1 MVTLSI
7 NNQKIEVNEGITLL
21 TAIEGIGIKV
31 PTLCHHKALIPYGA
45 CRLCVVEVQVPE
57 RAASLQ
63 ASCSY
68 PVISGITVTTDNER
82 IRNAR
87 KIVAEL
93 LLVRCPDSETIKKIA
108 DEYGVKEPR
117 IKKKNEDCILCG
129 LCVRMCEQRM
139 GRSAIGF
146 TGRGPRRKQ
155 ETPFGKHN
163 EMCWICGACN
173 FICPVGKKVQ
183 TFTSDRLPIPIPDSF
198 NMGLNER
205 AVVNVLYPQAIPNKP
220 AIDNNTCLHLN
231 YDVCGICKEVCEA
244 KAIDYE
250 QKEQKLELNVGAII
264 LSPGYNLFN
273 PDLKPDYG
281 YGKFK
286 NVITALEFE
295 RILSASGPFQGKII
309 RPSDKTDPEK
319 IAWIQCVGS
328 RDHERDYCS
337 AVCCM
342 YATKEAIIAKE
353 HEGEKLKCDIF
364 YMDIRAFSKGFEE
377 YYIRAQKLGV
387 NYIRCRPLSIKE
399 LPETNNLII
408 DYLTEDDR
416 KLSGEYDLVILSTGL
431 TSPGNAKK
439 LAKEFGL
446 ELNKYDFC
454 ETSSFAPVDSPK
466 EGVFITGVFTEP
478 KDIPESVMQGSAAAA
493 RILSLLYTEKGKL
506 VKEKVYPPEKD
517 VKGEEPRVGVFVCH
531 CGRNIGGVISV
542 PEVVGYVKTLPDV
555 VHAEDNL
562 FTCSAESGEKIKQAI
577 NEHNLNRVIV
587 ASCTPRTHEP
597 LFQSIIQ
604 EAGLNP
610 YLFEMANI
618 RDQCTWVH
626 MHEPKLALQK
636 AKDLVRMAVA
646 KARFLEPLYKRKVK
660 IYRDALVIGGGVS
673 GITSAINLAE
683 QYFEVYLLEKSDTLG
698 GNLKQVKFL
707 LNGDD
712 PQKKLN
718 SLIDMVKHHPKIH
731 IFTNS
736 QIVKI
741 DGSVGNF
748 STEFKSDGNV
758 HTINHGVVIVA
769 TGAEEYKP
777 TEYMYGQDKKIITQ
791 TELEENLAKGSR
803 QLSGQTTNH
812 ESSVATPQ
820 RGTRHKQQTVVMI
833 QCVGSRD
840 EKRPYCSRIC
850 CQQAIKNALLIKEK
864 SPDTDV
870 FILYRD
876 IRTYGFNEGYYTK
889 AREKDV
895 RFIAYNADKKPE
907 VEKINGQL
915 KVSVY
920 NPVLDAKV
928 NIKTDLLIL
937 STGVIPR
944 DDAKDLAQKLK
955 VPLTKDG
962 FFLEAHMKLRPVD
975 FANDGVFLCGLAHFP
990 KTVDESI
997 AQSLAASSRASTII
1011 SKEKI
1016 ELAAVISNVVDE
1028 NCDGCAYCIDPCPYK
1043 ALTLFEYMR
1052 EGSIKKTVEVDE
1064 LKCKG
1069 CGTCMATCPKKG
1081 IYVRNFTLEHI
1092 TAQVEA
1098 ALQTV

>member
-1 MVTLSI
+1 MVTLTI
-7 NNQKIEVNEGITLL
+7 NNQKVEVEEGINLL
-21 TAIEGIGIKV
+21 TAIESIGIKI
-31 PTLCHHKALIPYGA
+31 PTLCYHKALYAFGA
-45 CRLCVVEVQVPE
+45 CRLCVVEVQAPGKD
-57 RAASLQ
+57 SILQ

-68 PVISGITVTTDNER
+68 PVVDGIKVLTNTER
-82 IRNAR
+82 IFRAR
-87 KIVAEL
+87 KIVSEL
-93 LLVRCPDSETIKKIA
+93 LLARCPDSETIKKIA
-108 DEYGVKEPR
+108 EEYGVKEPR
-117 IKKKNEDCILCG
+117 IKKRYLDCFLCG
-129 LCVRMCEQRM
+129 LCINMCEQRM
-139 GRSAIGF
+139 GRAAIGF
-146 TGRGPRRKQ
+146 TYRGSKRKQ
-155 ETPFGKHN
+155 ETPFSKHN
-163 EMCWICGACN
+163 PMCWTCGACN

-183 TFTSDRLPIPIPDSF
+183 SFTIDTTPIPIPDSF
-198 NMGLNER
+198 NMGLSER
-205 AVVNVLYPQAIPNKP
+205 KPVHVLYPQAIPNKP
-220 AIDNNTCLHLN
+220 AIDSKTCLHLN
-231 YDVCGICKEVCEA
+231 YDVCGICEVVCEA

-264 LSPGYNLFN
+264 LSPGYNIFN

-295 RILSASGPFQGKII
+295 RILSASGPFQGKIL
-309 RPSDKTDPEK
+309 RPSDKTNPAK

-353 HEGEKLKCDIF
+353 HEGENLKCDIF

-377 YYIRAQKLGV
+377 YYIRAQKIGI
-387 NYIRCRPLSIKE
+387 NYIRCRPLAIKE
-399 LPETNNLII
+399 IPETNNLII
-408 DYLTEDDR
+408 DYLADDDR
-416 KLSGEYDLVILSTGL
+416 KLSGEYEMVILSIGL
-431 TSPGNAKK
+431 TSPTQARK
-439 LAKEFGL
+439 LAEEFKL
-446 ELNKYDFC
+446 ELNNYNFC
-454 ETSSFAPVDSPK
+454 ETGSFAPVDSPK
-466 EGVFITGVFTEP
+466 EGVFVTGAFTEP

-493 RILSLLYTEKGKL
+493 RTLSLLFNEKGKL
-506 VKEKVYPPEKD
+506 VKDKSYPPEKD
-517 VKGEEPRVGVFVCH
+517 VTGEEPRIGIFVCH
-531 CGRNIGGVISV
+531 CGKNIGGVINVS
-542 PEVVGYVKTLPDV
+542 EVVEYARTLPNV
-555 VHAEDNL
+555 VYTEDNL
-562 FTCSAESGEKIKQAI
+562 YTCSAESGEKIKVAI
-577 NEHNLNRVIV
+577 KEHNLNRVIV

-597 LFQSIIQ
+597 LFQSIIR

-626 MHEPKLALQK
+626 MHEPKFALQK
-636 AKDLVRMAVA
+636 AKDLVRMAAA
-646 KARFLEPLYKRKVK
+646 KAHSLEPLYNRKVK
-660 IYRDALVIGGGVS
+660 ISRNALVIGGGVS
-673 GITSAINLAE
+673 GLTSALNLAE
-683 QYFEVYLLEKSDTLG
+683 QSFEVYLLEKSDTLG
-698 GNLKQVKFL
+698 GNFMKVKFL

-718 SLIDMVKHHPKIH
+718 SLIDRVINHPKIH
-731 IFTNS
+731 IYTNS
-736 QIVKI
+736 EIARI

-748 STEFKSDGNV
+748 CTEFKSGENL
-758 HTINHGVVIVA
+758 HTVDHGVVIVA
-769 TGAEEYKP
+769 TGAENYIP
-777 TEYMYGQDKKIITQ
+777 TEYLYSQDENVITQ
-791 TELEENLAKGSR
+791 RELEEKL
-803 QLSGQTTNH
+803 TNGYL
-812 ESSVATPQ
+812 EATSN
-820 RGTRHKQQTVVMI
+820 KQQTVVMI

-840 EKRPYCSRIC
+840 EERPYCSRIC

-864 SPDTDV
+864 NPDTNV

-895 RFIAYNADKKPE
+895 RFIAYDADKKPE
-907 VEKINGQL
+907 AEKVNGQL

-920 NPVLDAKV
+920 NPVFDAKV
-928 NIKTDLLIL
+928 NIKTDLLVL

-955 VPLTKDG
+955 VPLTSDG

-975 FANDGVFLCGLAHFP
+975 FATDGVFLCGLAHFP

-997 AQSLAASSRASTII
+997 AQALAASSRASTII
-1011 SKEKI
+1011 SKEEI

-1043 ALTLFEYMR
+1043 ALTLLEYMR

-1069 CGTCMATCPKKG
+1069 CGTCMATCPKQG
-1081 IYVRNFTLEHI
+1081 IYVRNFKLEHI
-1092 TAQVEA
+1092 AAQIEA
-1098 ALQTV
+1098 ALQTVE

>member
-1 MVTLSI
+1 MVTLTI
-7 NNQKIEVNEGITLL
+7 NNQKIEVEEGTSLL
-21 TAIEGIGIKV
+21 AAIESLGIKV
-31 PTLCHHKALIPYGA
+31 PTLCYHKALMPYGA
-45 CRLCVVEVQVPE
+45 CRLCVVEVQVPGRE
-57 RAASLQ
+57 LSLQ
-63 ASCSY
+63 ASCTF
-68 PVISGITVTTDNER
+68 PVTNGINVFTNTER
-82 IRNAR
+82 IFKAR

-93 LLVRCPDSETIKKIA
+93 LLARCPDSEVIKNIA
-108 DEYGVKEPR
+108 EEYGVKEPR
-117 IKKKNEDCILCG
+117 IKKRYEDCFLCG
-129 LCVRMCEQRM
+129 LCIRMCEERM

-146 TGRGPRRKQ
+146 TGRGSKRKQ
-155 ETPFGKHN
+155 ETPYGKHN
-163 EMCWICGACN
+163 AVCWTCGACN

-183 TFTSDRLPIPIPDSF
+183 SFTINTTPISIPDSF

-205 AVVNVLYPQAIPNKP
+205 KPVSVLYPQAIPNKP

-231 YDVCGICKEVCEA
+231 YDVCGICKVVCEA

-250 QKEQKLELNVGAII
+250 QKEQKSELNVGTII
-264 LSPGYNLFN
+264 LSPGYNSFN
-273 PDLKPDYG
+273 PELKPDYG

-295 RILSASGPFQGKII
+295 RILSASGPFQGKIL
-309 RPSDKTDPEK
+309 RPSDKTDPKK

-328 RDHERDYCS
+328 RDYERDYCS

-364 YMDIRAFSKGFEE
+364 YMDMRAFSKGFEE

-399 LPETNNLII
+399 IPETSNLII
-408 DYLTEDDR
+408 DYLTENDR
-416 KLSGEYDLVILSTGL
+416 KLSGEYELVILSSGL
-431 TSPGNAKK
+431 TAPDHAEE
-439 LAKEFGL
+439 LAKTFSL
-446 ELNKYDFC
+446 ELNKYNFC
-454 ETSSFAPVDSPK
+454 ETGSFAPVDSPK
-466 EGVFITGVFTEP
+466 EGVFITGTFTGP
-478 KDIPESVMQGSAAAA
+478 KDIPESVMEGSAAAA
-493 RILSLLYTEKGKL
+493 RTFSLLFTEKGKL
-506 VKEKVYPPEKD
+506 VKEKAYPPEKD
-517 VKGEEPRVGVFVCH
+517 VTGEEPRVGVFVCN
-531 CGRNIGGVISV
+531 CGKNIGGVINV
-542 PEVVGYVKTLPDV
+542 PEVVEYARTLPDV
-555 VHAEDNL
+555 VYAEDNL
-562 FTCSAESGEKIKQAI
+562 YTCSAESGEKIKLAI
-577 NEHNLNRVIV
+577 KEHNLNRVIV

-626 MHEPKLALQK
+626 MHEPKPALRK
-636 AKDLVRMAVA
+636 AKDLVRMAAA
-646 KARFLEPLYKRKVK
+646 KARFLEQLYKRKVK
-660 IYRDALVIGGGVS
+660 ICRDALVIGGGVS
-673 GITSAINLAE
+673 GITSALNLAE
-683 QYFEVYLLEKSDTLG
+683 QSFEVYLLEKSDTLG
-698 GNLKQVKFL
+698 GNFMKVKFL

-712 PQKKLN
+712 PQKKLDT
-718 SLIDMVKHHPKIH
+718 LIDKVKHHPKIH
-731 IFTNS
+731 IYTDS

-748 STEFKSDGNV
+748 STEFKSNDNV
-758 HTINHGVVIVA
+758 HTVNHGVVIVA
-769 TGAEEYKP
+769 TGAEKYKP
-777 TEYMYGQDKKIITQ
+777 IEYLYGQDEKVITQ
-791 TELEENLAKGSR
+791 TELEEKLANGH
-803 QLSGQTTNH
+803 LQTTK
-812 ESSVATPQ
+812 
-820 RGTRHKQQTVVMI
+820 HKQQTVVMI

-840 EKRPYCSRIC
+840 EKIPYCSRIC

-864 SPDTDV
+864 NPDTNV
-870 FILYRD
+870 FVLYRD
-876 IRTYGFNEGYYTK
+876 IRTYGFNEEYYTK

-895 RFIAYNADKKPE
+895 RFITYNADKKPE
-907 VEKINGQL
+907 VEKVNGQL

-920 NPVLDAKV
+920 DPVLNAKV

-944 DDAKDLAQKLK
+944 NDAKDLAQKLK
-955 VPLTKDG
+955 VPLTSDG

-975 FANDGVFLCGLAHFP
+975 FATDGVFLCGLAHFP

-997 AQSLAASSRASTII
+997 AQALAASSRASTII
-1011 SKEKI
+1011 SKEEI

-1043 ALTLFEYMR
+1043 ALTLLEYMR

-1069 CGTCMATCPKKG
+1069 CGTCMATCPKQG
-1081 IYVRNFTLEHI
+1081 IYVRNFKLEHI
-1092 TAQVEA
+1092 AAQIAA
-1098 ALQTV
+1098 ALQTVE

>member
-1 MVTLSI
+1 MVTLTI
-7 NNQKIEVNEGITLL
+7 NNQKIEVEEGINLL
-21 TAIEGIGIKV
+21 TAIERLGIKV
-31 PTLCHHKALIPYGA
+31 PTLCYHKALIPYGA
-45 CRLCVVEVQVPE
+45 CRLCVVEVQVPGRE
-57 RAASLQ
+57 SPLQ

-68 PVISGITVTTDNER
+68 PVINGINVFTNTER
-82 IRNAR
+82 IFRAR
-87 KIVAEL
+87 KVVAEL
-93 LLVRCPDSETIKKIA
+93 LLARCPDSETIKKIA
-108 DEYGVKEPR
+108 EEYGIKEPR

-146 TGRGPRRKQ
+146 TGRGSRKKL

-183 TFTSDRLPIPIPDSF
+183 TFTTDRTPIPIPDSF
-198 NMGLNER
+198 NIGLNER
-205 AVVNVLYPQAIPNKP
+205 APVYVLYPQAIPNKP

-250 QKEQKLELNVGAII
+250 QKEQKSELNVGAII
-264 LSPGYNLFN
+264 LSPGYNPFN
-273 PDLKPDYG
+273 PELKPDYG

-295 RILSASGPFQGKII
+295 RILSASGPFQGKIL

-328 RDHERDYCS
+328 RDYERDYCS

-377 YYIRAQKLGV
+377 YYLRAQKLGV

-408 DYLTEDDR
+408 DYLTDDDR
-416 KLSGEYDLVILSTGL
+416 KLSGEYELVILSTGL
-431 TSPGNAKK
+431 TSPGQAKK
-439 LAKEFGL
+439 LAKEFSL

-466 EGVFITGVFTEP
+466 EGVFITGAFTGP

-493 RILSLLYTEKGKL
+493 RSLSLLFAEKGKL
-506 VKEKVYPPEKD
+506 VKEKAYPPEED
-517 VKGEEPRVGVFVCH
+517 VTGEEPRVGVFVCH
-531 CGRNIGGVISV
+531 CGKNIGGVINV
-542 PEVVGYVKTLPDV
+542 PEVVEYARTLPDV
-555 VHAEDNL
+555 VYAEDNL
-562 FTCSAESGEKIKQAI
+562 YTCSAESGEKIKQAI
-577 NEHNLNRVIV
+577 KEHNLNRVIV

-626 MHEPKLALQK
+626 MHEPNLALQK
-636 AKDLVRMAVA
+636 AKDLVRMADA
-646 KARFLEPLYKRKVK
+646 KARFLEPLYNRKVK
-660 IYRDALVIGGGVS
+660 INRDALVIGGGVS
-673 GITSAINLAE
+673 GITSALNLAE
-683 QYFEVYLLEKSDTLG
+683 QSFEVCLLEKSDDLG
-698 GNLKQVKFL
+698 GNFMKVKFL
-707 LNGDD
+707 IDGDD

-718 SLIDMVKHHPKIH
+718 SLIEKVKLHPKIH
-731 IFTNS
+731 TYTNA
-736 QIVKI
+736 QIGKI

-748 STEFKSDGNV
+748 STEFMSNGDV
-758 HTINHGVVIVA
+758 HTVNHGVVIVA

-777 TEYMYGQDKKIITQ
+777 TEYLYGQDEKVITQ
-791 TELEENLAKGSR
+791 TELEEKLTNGYL
-803 QLSGQTTNH
+803 QTTN
-812 ESSVATPQ
+812 
-820 RGTRHKQQTVVMI
+820 HKQQTVVMI

-850 CQQAIKNALLIKEK
+850 CQKAIKNALLIKEK
-864 SPDTDV
+864 NPDTNV
-870 FILYRD
+870 YILYRD

-895 RFIAYNADKKPE
+895 RFIAYNTDEKPE
-907 VEKINGQL
+907 VEKVNGQL

-920 NPVLDAKV
+920 DPVLNAKV
-928 NIKTDLLIL
+928 NIKTDLLVL

-944 DDAKDLAQKLK
+944 EDAKDLAQKLK
-955 VPLTKDG
+955 VPLTSDG

-975 FANDGVFLCGLAHFP
+975 FATEGVFLCGLAHFP

-997 AQSLAASSRASTII
+997 AQALAASSRASTII
-1011 SKEKI
+1011 SKDEI

-1043 ALTLFEYMR
+1043 ALTLLEYMR

-1064 LKCKG
+1064 LLCKG
-1069 CGTCMATCPKKG
+1069 CGTCMATCPKLG
-1081 IYVRNFTLEHI
+1081 IYVRNFKLEHI
-1092 TAQVEA
+1092 AAQIAA
-1098 ALQTV
+1098 ALQTAE

>member
-1 MVTLSI
+1 MVTLTI
-7 NNQKIEVNEGITLL
+7 NNQKIEVEEGINLL
-21 TAIEGIGIKV
+21 TAIESIGINV
-31 PTLCHHKALIPYGA
+31 PTLCYHKALIPYGA
-45 CRLCVVEVQVPE
+45 CRLCVVEVQVPG
-57 RAASLQ
+57 RDSSLQ

-68 PVISGITVTTDNER
+68 PVIDGINVFTNTER
-82 IRNAR
+82 ILRAR
-87 KIVAEL
+87 KVVAEL
-93 LLVRCPDSETIKKIA
+93 LLARCPDSEAIKKIA
-108 DEYGVKEPR
+108 EEYGIKEPR

-183 TFTSDRLPIPIPDSF
+183 SFTSDRLPIPIPDSF
-198 NMGLNER
+198 NIGLNER
-205 AVVNVLYPQAIPNKP
+205 ASVSILYPQAIPNKP
-220 AIDNNTCLHLN
+220 AIDNNTCLQLN

-250 QKEQKLELNVGAII
+250 QKEQKTELNVGAII
-264 LSPGYNLFN
+264 LSPGYNQFN
-273 PDLKPDYG
+273 PELKPDYG

-295 RILSASGPFQGKII
+295 RILSASGPFQGKIL
-309 RPSDKTDPEK
+309 RPSDKTGPEK

-364 YMDIRAFSKGFEE
+364 YMDMRAYSKGFEE

-408 DYLTEDDR
+408 DYLAEDDR
-416 KLSGEYDLVILSTGL
+416 KLSGEYELVILSTGM
-431 TSPGNAKK
+431 TSPCQAKK
-439 LAKEFGL
+439 LAEEFSL

-454 ETSSFAPVDSPK
+454 ETGSFAPVDSPK
-466 EGVFITGVFTEP
+466 EGVFITGAFTEP

-493 RILSLLYTEKGKL
+493 RTLSLLFAEKGKL
-506 VKEKVYPPEKD
+506 VKEKAYPPEKD
-517 VKGEEPRVGVFVCH
+517 VTGEEPKIGVFVCH
-531 CGRNIGGVISV
+531 CGKNIGGVINV
-542 PEVVGYVKTLPDV
+542 PEVVEYARTLPNV
-555 VHAEDNL
+555 VYAEDNL
-562 FTCSAESGEKIKQAI
+562 YTCSAESGERIKQAI
-577 NEHNLNRVIV
+577 KEHNLNRVIV

-636 AKDLVRMAVA
+636 AKDLVRMAEA
-646 KARFLEPLYKRKVK
+646 KAGTLEPLYNRKVK
-660 IYRDALVIGGGVS
+660 ISRNALVIGGGVS
-673 GITSAINLAE
+673 GITSALNLAE
-683 QYFEVYLLEKSDTLG
+683 QSFEVYLLEKGDTLG
-698 GNLKQVKFL
+698 GNFMKVKFL

-718 SLIDMVKHHPKIH
+718 SLIDKVKHHPKIH
-731 IFTNS
+731 IYTNS

-748 STEFKSDGNV
+748 STEFKSNDNV
-758 HTINHGVVIVA
+758 HTVNHGVVIVA
-769 TGAEEYKP
+769 TGAKDYNP
-777 TEYMYGQDKKIITQ
+777 TEYLYGQDKKVVTQ
-791 TELEENLAKGSR
+791 TELEEKLTNGYL
-803 QLSGQTTNH
+803 QTTNH
-812 ESSVATPQ
+812 T
-820 RGTRHKQQTVVMI
+820 QQTVVMI

-840 EKRPYCSRIC
+840 EKLPYCSRIC

-864 SPDTDV
+864 SPETNV

-895 RFIAYNADKKPE
+895 RFIVYDADKKPD
-907 VEKINGQL
+907 VEKVNGQL

-920 NPVLDAKV
+920 DPVLNTKV

-955 VPLTKDG
+955 VPLTSDG

-975 FANDGVFLCGLAHFP
+975 FATDGVFLCGLAHFP

-997 AQSLAASSRASTII
+997 AQALAASSRASTII
-1011 SKEKI
+1011 SKEEI

-1028 NCDGCAYCIDPCPYK
+1028 NCDGCAYCIEPCPYQ
-1043 ALTLFEYMR
+1043 ALTLLEYMR

-1081 IYVRNFTLEHI
+1081 IYIRNFKLEHI
-1092 TAQVEA
+1092 AAQIEA
-1098 ALQTV
+1098 ALQTVE

>member
-1 MVTLSI
+1 MVTLTI
-7 NNQKIEVNEGITLL
+7 NNQKIEVEEGINLL
-21 TAIEGIGIKV
+21 TAIERLGIKV
-31 PTLCHHKALIPYGA
+31 PTLCYHKALIPYGA
-45 CRLCVVEVQVPE
+45 CRLCVVEVQVPGRE
-57 RAASLQ
+57 SPLQ

-68 PVISGITVTTDNER
+68 PVINGINVFTNTER
-82 IRNAR
+82 IFRAR
-87 KIVAEL
+87 KVVAEL
-93 LLVRCPDSETIKKIA
+93 LLARCPDSETIKKIA
-108 DEYGVKEPR
+108 EEYGIKEPR

-146 TGRGPRRKQ
+146 TGRGSRKKL

-183 TFTSDRLPIPIPDSF
+183 TFTTDRTPIPIPDSF
-198 NMGLNER
+198 NIGLNER
-205 AVVNVLYPQAIPNKP
+205 ASVYVLYPQAIPNKP

-250 QKEQKLELNVGAII
+250 QKEQKSELNVGAII
-264 LSPGYNLFN
+264 LSPGYNPFN
-273 PDLKPDYG
+273 PELKPDYG

-295 RILSASGPFQGKII
+295 RILSASGPFQGKIL

-328 RDHERDYCS
+328 RDYERDYCS

-377 YYIRAQKLGV
+377 YYLRAQKLGV

-408 DYLTEDDR
+408 DYLTDDDR
-416 KLSGEYDLVILSTGL
+416 KLSGEYELVILSTGL
-431 TSPGNAKK
+431 TSPGQAKK
-439 LAKEFGL
+439 LAKEFSL

-466 EGVFITGVFTEP
+466 EGVFITGAFTGP

-493 RILSLLYTEKGKL
+493 RSLSLLFAEKGKL
-506 VKEKVYPPEKD
+506 VKEKAYPPEKD
-517 VKGEEPRVGVFVCH
+517 VTGEEPKVGVFVCH
-531 CGRNIGGVISV
+531 CGKNIGGVINV
-542 PEVVGYVKTLPDV
+542 PEVVEYARTLPNV
-555 VHAEDNL
+555 VYAEDNL
-562 FTCSAESGEKIKQAI
+562 YTCSAESGEKIKQAI
-577 NEHNLNRVIV
+577 KEHNLNRVIV

-597 LFQSIIQ
+597 LFQSIIK

-626 MHEPKLALQK
+626 MHEPNLASQK
-636 AKDLVRMAVA
+636 AKDLVRMADA
-646 KARFLEPLYKRKVK
+646 KARFLEPLYNRKVK
-660 IYRDALVIGGGVS
+660 INRDALVIGGGVS
-673 GITSAINLAE
+673 GITSALNLAE
-683 QYFEVYLLEKSDTLG
+683 QSFEVCLLEKSDDLG
-698 GNLKQVKFL
+698 GNFMKVKFL
-707 LNGDD
+707 INGDD

-718 SLIDMVKHHPKIH
+718 SLIEKVKHHPKIH
-731 IFTNS
+731 TYTNA
-736 QIVKI
+736 QIGKI

-748 STEFKSDGNV
+748 STEFMSNGNV
-758 HTINHGVVIVA
+758 HTVNHGVVIVA

-777 TEYMYGQDKKIITQ
+777 TEYLYGQDEKVITQ
-791 TELEENLAKGSR
+791 TELEEKLTNGYL
-803 QLSGQTTNH
+803 QTTN
-812 ESSVATPQ
+812 
-820 RGTRHKQQTVVMI
+820 HKQQTVVMI

-850 CQQAIKNALLIKEK
+850 CQKAIKNALLIKEK
-864 SPDTDV
+864 NPDTNV

-895 RFIAYNADKKPE
+895 RFIAYNTDEKPE
-907 VEKINGQL
+907 VEKVNGQL
-915 KVSVY
+915 KVSLY
-920 NPVLDAKV
+920 DPVLNAKV
-928 NIKTDLLIL
+928 NIKTDLLVL

-955 VPLTKDG
+955 VPLTSDG

-975 FANDGVFLCGLAHFP
+975 FATEGVFLCGLAHFP

-997 AQSLAASSRASTII
+997 AQALAASSRASTII
-1011 SKEKI
+1011 SKDEI

-1043 ALTLFEYMR
+1043 ALTLLEYMR

-1069 CGTCMATCPKKG
+1069 CGTCMATCPKLG
-1081 IYVRNFTLEHI
+1081 IYVRNFKLEHI
-1092 TAQVEA
+1092 AAQIAA
-1098 ALQTV
+1098 ALQTVE

>member
-1 MVTLSI
+1 MVTLTI
-7 NNQKIEVNEGITLL
+7 NNQKIEVEEGINLL
-21 TAIEGIGIKV
+21 TAIERLGIKV
-31 PTLCHHKALIPYGA
+31 PTLCYHKALIPYGA
-45 CRLCVVEVQVPE
+45 CRLCVVEVQVPGRE
-57 RAASLQ
+57 SPLQ

-68 PVISGITVTTDNER
+68 PVINGINVFTNTER
-82 IRNAR
+82 IFRAR
-87 KIVAEL
+87 KVVAEL
-93 LLVRCPDSETIKKIA
+93 LLARCPDSETIKKIA
-108 DEYGVKEPR
+108 EEYGIKEPR

-146 TGRGPRRKQ
+146 TGRGSRKKL

-173 FICPVGKKVQ
+173 FICPIGKKVQ
-183 TFTSDRLPIPIPDSF
+183 TFTTDRTPIPIPDSF
-198 NMGLNER
+198 NIGLNER
-205 AVVNVLYPQAIPNKP
+205 ASVYVLYPQAIPNKP

-250 QKEQKLELNVGAII
+250 QKEQKSELNVGAII
-264 LSPGYNLFN
+264 LSPGYNPFN
-273 PDLKPDYG
+273 PELKPDYG

-295 RILSASGPFQGKII
+295 RILSASGPFQGKIL

-328 RDHERDYCS
+328 RDYERDYCS

-353 HEGEKLKCDIF
+353 HEGERLKCDIF

-377 YYIRAQKLGV
+377 YYLRAQKLGV

-408 DYLTEDDR
+408 DYLTDDDR
-416 KLSGEYDLVILSTGL
+416 KLSGEYELVILSTGL
-431 TSPGNAKK
+431 TSPGQAKK
-439 LAKEFGL
+439 LAKEFSL

-466 EGVFITGVFTEP
+466 EGVFITGAFTGP

-493 RILSLLYTEKGKL
+493 RSLSLLFAEKGKL
-506 VKEKVYPPEKD
+506 VKEKAYPPEKD
-517 VKGEEPRVGVFVCH
+517 VTGEEPKVGVFVCH
-531 CGRNIGGVISV
+531 CGKNIGGVINV
-542 PEVVGYVKTLPDV
+542 PEVVEYARTLPDV
-555 VHAEDNL
+555 VYAEDNL
-562 FTCSAESGEKIKQAI
+562 YTCSAESGEKIKQAI
-577 NEHNLNRVIV
+577 KEHNLNRVIV

-597 LFQSIIQ
+597 LFQSIIK

-626 MHEPKLALQK
+626 MHEPNLALKK
-636 AKDLVRMAVA
+636 AKDLVRMADA
-646 KARFLEPLYKRKVK
+646 KARFLEPLYNRKVK
-660 IYRDALVIGGGVS
+660 INRDALVIGGGVS
-673 GITSAINLAE
+673 GITSALNLAE
-683 QYFEVYLLEKSDTLG
+683 QSFEVCLLEKSDDLG
-698 GNLKQVKFL
+698 GNFMKVKFL
-707 LNGDD
+707 INGDD

-718 SLIDMVKHHPKIH
+718 SLIEKVKHHPKIH
-731 IFTNS
+731 TYTNA
-736 QIVKI
+736 QIGKI

-748 STEFKSDGNV
+748 STEFMSNGNV
-758 HTINHGVVIVA
+758 HTVNHGVVIVA

-777 TEYMYGQDKKIITQ
+777 TEYLYGQDEKVITQ
-791 TELEENLAKGSR
+791 TELEEKLTNGYL
-803 QLSGQTTNH
+803 QTTN
-812 ESSVATPQ
+812 
-820 RGTRHKQQTVVMI
+820 HKQQTVVMI

-850 CQQAIKNALLIKEK
+850 CQKAIKNALLIKEK
-864 SPDTDV
+864 NPDTNV

-895 RFIAYNADKKPE
+895 RFIAYNTDEKPE
-907 VEKINGQL
+907 VEKVNGQL

-920 NPVLDAKV
+920 DPVLNVKV
-928 NIKTDLLIL
+928 NIKTDLLVL

-955 VPLTKDG
+955 VPLTSDG

-975 FANDGVFLCGLAHFP
+975 FATEGVFLCGLAHFP

-997 AQSLAASSRASTII
+997 AQALAASSRASTII
-1011 SKEKI
+1011 SKDEI

-1043 ALTLFEYMR
+1043 ALTLLEYMR

-1069 CGTCMATCPKKG
+1069 CGTCMATCPKLG
-1081 IYVRNFTLEHI
+1081 IYVRNFKLEHI
-1092 TAQVEA
+1092 AAQIAA
-1098 ALQTV
+1098 ALQTVE

>member
-1 MVTLSI
+1 MVTLTI
-7 NNQKIEVNEGITLL
+7 NNQKIEVEEGINLL
-21 TAIEGIGIKV
+21 TAIERLGIKV
-31 PTLCHHKALIPYGA
+31 PTLCYHKALIPYSA
-45 CRLCVVEVQVPE
+45 CRLCVVEVQVPGRE
-57 RAASLQ
+57 SPLQ

-68 PVISGITVTTDNER
+68 PVINGINVFTNTER
-82 IRNAR
+82 IFRAR
-87 KIVAEL
+87 KVVAEL
-93 LLVRCPDSETIKKIA
+93 LLARCPDSETIKKIA
-108 DEYGVKEPR
+108 EEYGIKEPR

-146 TGRGPRRKQ
+146 TGRGSRKKL

-183 TFTSDRLPIPIPDSF
+183 TFTTDRTPIPIPDSF
-198 NMGLNER
+198 NIGLNER
-205 AVVNVLYPQAIPNKP
+205 ASVYVLYPQAIPNKP

-244 KAIDYE
+244 KANDYE
-250 QKEQKLELNVGAII
+250 QKEQKSELNVGAII

-273 PDLKPDYG
+273 PELKPDYG

-295 RILSASGPFQGKII
+295 RILSASGPFQGKIL

-328 RDHERDYCS
+328 RDYERDYCS

-377 YYIRAQKLGV
+377 YYLRAQKLGV

-408 DYLTEDDR
+408 DYLTDDDR
-416 KLSGEYDLVILSTGL
+416 KLSGEYELVILSTGL
-431 TSPGNAKK
+431 TSPGQAKK
-439 LAKEFGL
+439 LAKEFSL

-466 EGVFITGVFTEP
+466 EGVFITGAFTGP

-493 RILSLLYTEKGKL
+493 RSLSLLFAEKGKL
-506 VKEKVYPPEKD
+506 VKEKAYPPEKD
-517 VKGEEPRVGVFVCH
+517 VTGEEPKVGVFVCH
-531 CGRNIGGVISV
+531 CGKNIGGVINV
-542 PEVVGYVKTLPDV
+542 PEVVEYARTLPNV
-555 VHAEDNL
+555 VYAEDNL
-562 FTCSAESGEKIKQAI
+562 YTCSAESGEKIKQAI
-577 NEHNLNRVIV
+577 KEHNLNRVIV

-597 LFQSIIQ
+597 LFQSIIR

-626 MHEPKLALQK
+626 MHEPNLASQK
-636 AKDLVRMAVA
+636 AKDLVRMADA
-646 KARFLEPLYKRKVK
+646 KARFLEPLYNRKVK
-660 IYRDALVIGGGVS
+660 INRDALVIGGGVS
-673 GITSAINLAE
+673 GITSALNLAE
-683 QYFEVYLLEKSDTLG
+683 QSFKVCLLEKSDDLG
-698 GNLKQVKFL
+698 GNFMKVKFL
-707 LNGDD
+707 INGDD

-718 SLIDMVKHHPKIH
+718 SLIEKVKHHPKIH
-731 IFTNS
+731 TYTNA
-736 QIVKI
+736 QIGKI

-748 STEFKSDGNV
+748 STEFMSNGNV
-758 HTINHGVVIVA
+758 HTVNHGVVIVA

-777 TEYMYGQDKKIITQ
+777 TEYLYGQDEKVITQ
-791 TELEENLAKGSR
+791 TELEEKLTNGYL
-803 QLSGQTTNH
+803 QTTN
-812 ESSVATPQ
+812 
-820 RGTRHKQQTVVMI
+820 HKQQTVVMI

-850 CQQAIKNALLIKEK
+850 CQKAIKNALLIKEK
-864 SPDTDV
+864 NPDTNV

-895 RFIAYNADKKPE
+895 RFIAYNTDEKPE
-907 VEKINGQL
+907 VEKVNGQL
-915 KVSVY
+915 KVSLY
-920 NPVLDAKV
+920 DPVLNAKV
-928 NIKTDLLIL
+928 NIKTDLLVL

-944 DDAKDLAQKLK
+944 EDAKDLAQKLK
-955 VPLTKDG
+955 VPLTSDG

-975 FANDGVFLCGLAHFP
+975 FATEGVFLCGLAHFP

-997 AQSLAASSRASTII
+997 AQALAASSRASTII
-1011 SKEKI
+1011 SKDEI

-1043 ALTLFEYMR
+1043 ALTLLEYMR

-1069 CGTCMATCPKKG
+1069 CGTCMATCPKVG
-1081 IYVRNFTLEHI
+1081 IYVSNFKLEHI
-1092 TAQVEA
+1092 AAQIAA
-1098 ALQTV
+1098 ALQTVE

>member
-1 MVTLSI
+1 MVTLTI
-7 NNQKIEVNEGITLL
+7 NNQKIEVKENINLL
-21 TAIEGIGIKV
+21 TAIESIGIKV
-31 PTLCHHKALIPYGA
+31 PTLCYHKALLPFGA
-45 CRLCVVEVQVPE
+45 CRLCVVEVQVPGKDPV
-57 RAASLQ
+57 LQ

-68 PVISGITVTTDNER
+68 PVVDGIKVFTNTER
-82 IRNAR
+82 IFRAR
-87 KIVAEL
+87 KIVSEL
-93 LLVRCPDSETIKKIA
+93 LLARCPDSEIIRKIA
-108 DEYGVKEPR
+108 EEYGVKEPR
-117 IKKKNEDCILCG
+117 ITKKYKDCFLCG
-129 LCVRMCEQRM
+129 LCINMCEQRM

-146 TGRGPRRKQ
+146 TYRGSKRKQ
-155 ETPFGKHN
+155 ETPFSKHN
-163 EMCWICGACN
+163 PVCWTCGACN

-183 TFTSDRLPIPIPDSF
+183 SFTIDTTPISIQDSF
-198 NMGLNER
+198 NMGLSER
-205 AVVNVLYPQAIPNKP
+205 KPVHVLYPQAIPNKP
-220 AIDNNTCLHLN
+220 SIDSKTCLHFN
-231 YDVCGICKEVCEA
+231 YDVCGICEVVCEA

-295 RILSASGPFQGKII
+295 RILSASGPFRGKIL
-309 RPSDKTDPEK
+309 RPSDKTDPAR

-328 RDHERDYCS
+328 RDNERDYCS

-364 YMDIRAFSKGFEE
+364 YMDLRAFSKGFEE
-377 YYIRAQKLGV
+377 YYLRAQKLGV
-387 NYIRCRPLSIKE
+387 NYIRCRPLSLKE

-408 DYLTEDDR
+408 DYLTENDR
-416 KLSGEYDLVILSTGL
+416 KLSAEYELVILSIGL
-431 TSPGNAKK
+431 TSPTQARK
-439 LAKEFGL
+439 LAEEFKL

-454 ETSSFAPVDSPK
+454 ETGSFAPVDSPK
-466 EGVFITGVFTEP
+466 EGIFVTGAFTEP

-493 RILSLLYTEKGKL
+493 RTLSLLFTEKGRL
-506 VKEKVYPPEKD
+506 VKEKTYPPEKN
-517 VKGEEPRVGVFVCH
+517 VKGEEPRIGIFVCH
-531 CGRNIGGVISV
+531 CGKNIGGVINIS
-542 PEVVGYVKTLPDV
+542 EVVKYARSLNDV
-555 VHAEDNL
+555 VYSEDNL
-562 FTCSAESGEKIKQAI
+562 YTCSSESGEKIKLAI
-577 NEHNLNRVIV
+577 KEHNLNRVIV

-626 MHEPKLALQK
+626 MHEPNLALKK
-636 AKDLVRMAVA
+636 AKDLVRMAAA
-646 KARFLEPLYKRKVK
+646 KARSLEPLYNRKVK
-660 IYRDALVIGGGVS
+660 ISRDALVIGGGVS
-673 GITSAINLAE
+673 GITSALNLAE
-683 QYFEVYLLEKSDTLG
+683 QSFEVYLLEKSDTLG
-698 GNLKQVKFL
+698 GNFMKVKFL

-718 SLIDMVKHHPKIH
+718 SLIDKINHHPKVH
-731 IFTNS
+731 IYTNS
-736 QIVKI
+736 EIIKI

-748 STEFKSDGNV
+748 STEFKSNDNV
-758 HTINHGVVIVA
+758 HTVNHGVVIVA
-769 TGAEEYKP
+769 TGAEKYNP
-777 TEYMYGQDKKIITQ
+777 TEYLYGHDKNVITQ
-791 TELEENLAKGSR
+791 TELEEKFANGYL
-803 QLSGQTTNH
+803 QTANN
-812 ESSVATPQ
+812 
-820 RGTRHKQQTVVMI
+820 KQQTVVMI

-840 EKRPYCSRIC
+840 EKRTYCSRIC
-850 CQQAIKNALLIKEK
+850 CQQAVKNALLIKEK
-864 SPDTDV
+864 SPDTNV
-870 FILYRD
+870 YILYRD
-876 IRTYGFNEGYYTK
+876 IRTYGFNERYYTK

-895 RFIAYNADKKPE
+895 RFIVYDAHRKPD
-907 VEKINGQL
+907 VEGINGQL

-920 NPVLDAKV
+920 DPVLGAKV

-937 STGVIPR
+937 SAGVIPR

-955 VPLTKDG
+955 VPLTSDG

-975 FANDGVFLCGLAHFP
+975 FSTDGVFLCGLAHFP

-997 AQSLAASSRASTII
+997 AQALAASSRASTII
-1011 SKEKI
+1011 SKEEI

-1043 ALTLFEYMR
+1043 ALTLLEYMR

-1081 IYVRNFTLEHI
+1081 IYVRNFKLEHI
-1092 TAQVEA
+1092 SAQIEA
-1098 ALQTV
+1098 ALQTIE

>member
-1 MVTLSI
+1 MVTLTI
-7 NNQKIEVNEGITLL
+7 NDLKIEVNEGITLL

-31 PTLCHHKALIPYGA
+31 PTLCHHKALFPYGA
-45 CRLCVVEVQVPE
+45 CRLCVVEVQVPG
-57 RAASLQ
+57 RDSSLQ

-68 PVISGITVTTDNER
+68 PVVINGINVFTDTER
-82 IRNAR
+82 IFRAR

-93 LLVRCPDSETIKKIA
+93 LLARCPDSETIKKIA

-129 LCVRMCEQRM
+129 LCVRMCEERM

-146 TGRGPRRKQ
+146 NSRGSRRKQ

-198 NMGLNER
+198 NSGLNDR
-205 AVVNVLYPQAIPNKP
+205 ASVSVLYPQAIPNKP

-244 KAIDYE
+244 EAIDFE
-250 QKEQKLELNVGAII
+250 QKEQKSELNVGAII

-273 PDLKPDYG
+273 PELKPDYG

-295 RILSASGPFQGKII
+295 RILSASGPFQGKIL

-337 AVCCM
+337 TVCCM

-377 YYIRAQKLGV
+377 YYVRAQKLGV

-408 DYLTEDDR
+408 DYLAENDR
-416 KLSGEYDLVILSTGL
+416 KLSGEYELVILSTGL
-431 TSPGNAKK
+431 TSPGQAKK
-439 LAKEFGL
+439 LAEEFSL

-466 EGVFITGVFTEP
+466 EGVFITGAFTEP

-493 RILSLLYTEKGKL
+493 RTLSLLFNEKGKL

-517 VKGEEPRVGVFVCH
+517 VTEEEPRVGVFVCH
-531 CGRNIGGVISV
+531 CGKNIGGVINV
-542 PEVVGYVKTLPDV
+542 PEVVEYARTLPNV
-555 VHAEDNL
+555 VYAEDNL
-562 FTCSAESGEKIKQAI
+562 YTCSTESGENIKLAI
-577 NEHNLNRVIV
+577 KEYNLNRVIV

-626 MHEPKLALQK
+626 MHEPNLALKK
-636 AKDLVRMAVA
+636 AKDLVRIAAA
-646 KARFLEPLYKRKVK
+646 KAPLLEPLYNRKVK
-660 IYRDALVIGGGVS
+660 ISRDALVIGGGVS
-673 GITSAINLAE
+673 GITSALNLAE
-683 QYFEVYLLEKSDTLG
+683 QSFEVYLLEKSDTLG
-698 GNLKQVKFL
+698 GNFMKVKFL

-718 SLIDMVKHHPKIH
+718 SLIDKVKHHPKIH
-731 IFTNS
+731 IYTNS

-748 STEFKSDGNV
+748 STEFKSNDNV
-758 HTINHGVVIVA
+758 HTVNHGVVIVA
-769 TGAEEYKP
+769 TGAKDYYP
-777 TEYMYGQDKKIITQ
+777 TEYLYGQDNRVITQ
-791 TELEENLAKGSR
+791 TELEEKLANGC
-803 QLSGQTTNH
+803 LQTTNH
-812 ESSVATPQ
+812 T
-820 RGTRHKQQTVVMI
+820 QQTVVMI

-840 EKRPYCSRIC
+840 EKLQYCSRIC

-864 SPDTDV
+864 SPDTNV

-876 IRTYGFNEGYYTK
+876 IRTYGFKEGYYTQ

-895 RFIAYNADKKPE
+895 RFIAYNADKKPD
-907 VEKINGQL
+907 VEKVNGQL

-920 NPVLDAKV
+920 DPVLDAKV

-955 VPLTKDG
+955 VPLTSDG

-975 FANDGVFLCGLAHFP
+975 FATDGVFLCGLAHFP

-997 AQSLAASSRASTII
+997 AQALAAASRASTII
-1011 SKEKI
+1011 SKEEI
-1016 ELAAVISNVVDE
+1016 ELPAVISHVVDE
-1028 NCDGCAYCIDPCPYK
+1028 NCDGCAYCIDPCPYN
-1043 ALTLFEYMR
+1043 ALTLIEYMR

-1069 CGTCMATCPKKG
+1069 CGTCMATCPKIG
-1081 IYVRNFTLEHI
+1081 IYVRNFKLEHI
-1092 TAQVEA
+1092 AAQIAA
-1098 ALQTV
+1098 ALQTVE